1 MGFPKDP
8 HDYHGFATICE
19 DSALLLDLDLD
30 LDLDWIWIWLAC
42 GWIRLDLVWILV
54 PYSFHSNH
62 SPLGGPRKS
71 WEVLGSPSFLVGS

>member
-30 LDLDWIWIWLAC
+30 LDLDWI
-42 GWIRLDLVWILV
+42 
-54 PYSFHSNH
+54 
-62 SPLGGPRKS
+62 
-71 WEVLGSPSFLVGS
+71 